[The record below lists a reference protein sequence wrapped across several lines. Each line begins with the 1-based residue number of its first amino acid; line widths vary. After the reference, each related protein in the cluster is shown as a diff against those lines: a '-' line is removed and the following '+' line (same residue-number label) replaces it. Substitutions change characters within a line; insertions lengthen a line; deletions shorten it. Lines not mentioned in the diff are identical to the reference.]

1 MNNIKNTGLY
11 DESFEHDACGIG
23 AIVSIDGIKSHKI
36 VEDAL
41 NILIH
46 LEHRGGTGAESNS
59 GDGAG
64 ILVQIPHEYFSSLD
78 LGFKIGCEGSY
89 GVAQIFTSKNE
100 TIKNKSFEIV
110 LNRLNDVKLKAL
122 GIRKVPFNSL
132 ELGMQAKNSLPGI
145 YQFFIDRPEGETE
158 LEFERH
164 LYLARRLIEKEALK
178 LELSDFYIC
187 SMSAKTIVYKGML
200 VSTQVQNFYVDLS
213 DIKFKSAIATVHSR
227 FSTNTFPSW
236 SKAHPYRMIC
246 HNGEIN
252 TIKGNV
258 NGVMAREGLFK
269 SDIYKDN
276 LKDLLPVIA
285 NPSSDSAMVDNFIE
299 FLVMNGRSIEE
310 AIMLLIP
317 EPWTKDTKMD
327 KKLRDYY
334 EFNSTFMEPWDGPS
348 AIIFTD
354 GVKLGATL
362 DRNGLRPTRYCLKK
376 DNTIVIYSET
386 GSLNIDDNDIVY
398 KKRLEPGKMLLIDT
412 KEKRIIPNED
422 IKLKYA
428 SKYPYSEY
436 IKNII
441 KLSDDSFSIIPNID
455 DDRFNDLC
463 TFFKYTN
470 EDINNAIVYQVN
482 NQNDKTVAMGYDKP
496 LPVLRKNVGLLYDY
510 FMQNFAQVTNPPID
524 SIRENNITSQRIYV
538 GKEENLIHPTAKNAN
553 RIKLKTPIISLDE
566 LNQVKAISKIITS
579 EVFITYDPK
588 QQNLASAIENICTNV
603 ADLIN
608 NGSSVI
614 ILSDR
619 MASKKNIAIP
629 SMLICS
635 AVHTYLTNKSLRTH
649 ASLILDSYEPREIH
663 HFACL
668 VGYGVTAVCPRLVYE
683 IINRKIKSGA
693 IKMSYSEAVDNYIK
707 SNTKGITKIMSKMG
721 ISTIQ
726 SYNGAQIFEALGL
739 SYELVLKYFPGT
751 RSAVSGIGIKEIE
764 ADLLKRHHNLNCED
778 KNEILIDK
786 KAVELLQESTENGDY
801 ELFKEYSKH
810 INSKIF
816 NLHNLFKLEGKN
828 SISINDVEPASEIV
842 KRFSVG
848 AMSFG
853 AISKEA
859 HETLARA
866 MNKIK
871 GMSNCGEGGED
882 PSRYDTD
889 QNSKIKQVASGRF
902 GVTIEYLNSAEEIQI
917 KVAQGAKPGEGGN
930 LPKNKVYP
938 WIAYARHSIPGVQ
951 LISPPPHHDIYSIE
965 DLAQLIYDLRS
976 ANPQAK
982 ISVKLVSEAGVGTIA
997 SGVVKAGANKILISG
1012 FNGGTGAA
1020 PRTSVSHAGMP
1031 FEIGLSEAHQ
1041 TLIMNDLRSRVKLET
1056 DGKLLTGFDVIIA
1069 AILGADLYSF
1079 SSAPLIT
1086 IGCKMLKVCN
1096 LNTCPFGVATQN
1108 EKLRHNFKGK
1118 EENVIN
1124 FMYFIA
1130 EEVREYL
1137 ALLGY
1142 KTLNEI
1148 IGHVELI
1155 HPLSMNGL
1163 DFSNLLYNPETKN
1176 KTSVHFEKYKDVNM
1190 LNTLDSKKIIPLCED
1205 SLKNGRKSVI
1215 SLNIENTNRALGTYL
1230 SGYIIRNK
1238 IKLQK
1243 DTIIINCYGN
1253 AGNSLGAF
1261 LTNGITLNV
1270 IGDANDYVGKGLSGG
1285 TIIVRPSEN
1294 FNAHEETNIVSGN
1307 VCLYGATSG
1316 DAYFAGGCGER
1327 FGVRLSG
1334 ARAIA
1339 ISIGNHGCEYMTGGE
1354 AIILDKIGHNFA
1366 SGMSGGICFIKNT
1379 KENLENINKEL
1390 VSIYDLNEND
1400 LLYLK
1405 QRIDDFCKRTNSLYA
1420 KDILKNIKINDFVK
1434 IIPNDYYNMLKL
1446 LDKYKDEE
1454 NFELK
1459 AFEEAIR

>member
-23 AIVSIDGIKSHKI
+23 AIASIDGIKSHKI

-164 LYLARRLIEKEALK
+164 LYLARRLIEKEALS

-428 SKYPYSEY
+428 NKYPYSEY

-524 SIRENNITSQRIYV
+524 SLRENNITSQRIYV

-588 QQNLASAIENICTNV
+588 QQDLASAIENICTNV

-619 MASKKNIAIP
+619 MASNKNIAIP

-778 KNEILIDK
+778 NNEILIDK
-786 KAVELLQESTENGDY
+786 KAVELLQESTEHCDY

-930 LPKNKVYP
+930 LPKK
-938 WIAYARHSIPGVQ
+938 
-951 LISPPPHHDIYSIE
+951 
-965 DLAQLIYDLRS
+965 
-976 ANPQAK
+976 
-982 ISVKLVSEAGVGTIA
+982 
-997 SGVVKAGANKILISG
+997 
-1012 FNGGTGAA
+1012 F
-1020 PRTSVSHAGMP
+1020 
-1031 FEIGLSEAHQ
+1031 
-1041 TLIMNDLRSRVKLET
+1041 
-1056 DGKLLTGFDVIIA
+1056 
-1069 AILGADLYSF
+1069 ILG
-1079 SSAPLIT
+1079 
-1086 IGCKMLKVCN
+1086 
-1096 LNTCPFGVATQN
+1096 
-1108 EKLRHNFKGK
+1108 
-1118 EENVIN
+1118 
-1124 FMYFIA
+1124 
-1130 EEVREYL
+1130 
-1137 ALLGY
+1137 
-1142 KTLNEI
+1142 
-1148 IGHVELI
+1148 
-1155 HPLSMNGL
+1155 
-1163 DFSNLLYNPETKN
+1163 
-1176 KTSVHFEKYKDVNM
+1176 
-1190 LNTLDSKKIIPLCED
+1190 
-1205 SLKNGRKSVI
+1205 
-1215 SLNIENTNRALGTYL
+1215 
-1230 SGYIIRNK
+1230 
-1238 IKLQK
+1238 
-1243 DTIIINCYGN
+1243 
-1253 AGNSLGAF
+1253 
-1261 LTNGITLNV
+1261 
-1270 IGDANDYVGKGLSGG
+1270 
-1285 TIIVRPSEN
+1285 
-1294 FNAHEETNIVSGN
+1294 
-1307 VCLYGATSG
+1307 
-1316 DAYFAGGCGER
+1316 
-1327 FGVRLSG
+1327 
-1334 ARAIA
+1334 
-1339 ISIGNHGCEYMTGGE
+1339 
-1354 AIILDKIGHNFA
+1354 
-1366 SGMSGGICFIKNT
+1366 
-1379 KENLENINKEL
+1379 
-1390 VSIYDLNEND
+1390 
-1400 LLYLK
+1400 
-1405 QRIDDFCKRTNSLYA
+1405 
-1420 KDILKNIKINDFVK
+1420 
-1434 IIPNDYYNMLKL
+1434 
-1446 LDKYKDEE
+1446 
-1454 NFELK
+1454 
-1459 AFEEAIR
+1459 

>member
-11 DESFEHDACGIG
+11 DSSFEHDACGIG
-23 AIVSIDGIKSHKI
+23 AIVSIDGIKTHKI

-41 NILIH
+41 DILIH

-64 ILVQIPHEYFSSLD
+64 ILVQIPHEYFKSLD
-78 LGFKIGCEGSY
+78 LGFEIGEEKNY

-100 TIKNKSFEIV
+100 AIKNQSLELV
-110 LNRLNDVKLKAL
+110 LNRLNAVKLKAL
-122 GIRKVPFNSL
+122 GIRKVPYNSL
-132 ELGMQAKNSLPGI
+132 ELGTQAKTSLPGI
-145 YQFFIDRPEGETE
+145 YQVFIERPQNEND

-164 LYLARRLIEKEALK
+164 LYLARRIIEKEALK

-187 SMSAKTIVYKGML
+187 SMSSKTIVYKGML
-200 VSTQVQNFYVDLS
+200 VSTQVQNFYVDLN

-258 NGVMAREGLFK
+258 NGVIAREGLFK

-276 LKDLLPVIA
+276 LNDLLPVIA

-317 EPWTKDTKMD
+317 EPWTKDTKMN
-327 KKLRDYY
+327 KELRAYY

-354 GVKLGATL
+354 GSKLGATL
-362 DRNGLRPTRYCLKK
+362 DRNGLRPARYCLKK
-376 DNTIVIYSET
+376 DNTLVIYSET
-386 GSLNIDDNDIVY
+386 GSLNIDDKDVIY
-398 KKRLEPGKMLLIDT
+398 KKRLEPGKMLLVDT
-412 KEKRIIPNED
+412 LEKRIIPNEE

-436 IKNII
+436 VKNII
-441 KLSDDSFSIIPNID
+441 KLSDDSFVLTPNID

-463 TFFKYTN
+463 MFFKYTPD
-470 EDINNAIVYQVN
+470 DINNSIVYQVN

-496 LPVLRKNVGLLYDY
+496 LPVLKKNVSLLYDY

-524 SIRENNITSQRIYV
+524 SIRENNVTSQRIYV
-538 GKEENLIHPTAKNAN
+538 GREENLIHPTANNAK

-566 LNQVKAISKIITS
+566 LNQIKAISKIITS

-588 QQNLASAIENICTNV
+588 QQDLASAIENICINV

-608 NGSSVI
+608 SGSSVI
-614 ILSDR
+614 VLSDR
-619 MASKKNIAIP
+619 MASNKNIAIP

-635 AVHTYLTNKSLRTH
+635 AVHTYLTKKSLRTH

-668 VGYGVTAVCPRLVYE
+668 VGYGVTAICPRLVYE
-683 IINRKIKSGA
+683 IINRKIKVGA
-693 IKMSYSEAVDNYIK
+693 IKMTYSEAVSNYIK
-707 SNTKGITKIMSKMG
+707 ANTKGITKIMSKMG

-726 SYNGAQIFEALGL
+726 SYNGAQIFEVLGL
-739 SYELVLKYFPGT
+739 SYDLVTKYFPGT
-751 RSAVSGIGIKEIE
+751 RSAVSGIGLKEIE
-764 ADLLKRHHNLNCED
+764 ADLLKRHQYIKCD
-778 KNEILIDK
+778 DDNEALLDK
-786 KAVELLQESTENGDY
+786 KAIELLQESTEKGDY
-801 ELFKEYSKH
+801 ALFKEYSSH
-810 INSKIF
+810 INGKVF
-816 NLHNLFKLEGKN
+816 NLHNLFKLEGN
-828 SISINDVEPASEIV
+828 NAISINDVEPVSEIV
-842 KRFSVG
+842 KRFSIG

-866 MNKIK
+866 MNSIH

-882 PSRYDTD
+882 SSRFDTKS
-889 QNSKIKQVASGRF
+889 NSKIKQVASGRF
-902 GVTIEYLNSAEEIQI
+902 GVTIEYLNSAKEIQI

-938 WIAYARHSIPGVQ
+938 WIAKARNSTPAVQ

-976 ANPQAK
+976 ANPSAK
-982 ISVKLVSEAGVGTIA
+982 ISVKLVSEAGVGTVA

-1041 TLIMNDLRSRVKLET
+1041 TLIMNDLRNRVELET
-1056 DGKLLTGFDVIIA
+1056 DGKLLTGFDVITS
-1069 AILGADLYSF
+1069 AILGADLFSF

-1108 EKLRHNFKGK
+1108 EKLRNNFKGK
-1118 EENVIN
+1118 EDNVVN

-1130 EEVREYL
+1130 QEVREYL

-1142 KTLNEI
+1142 RSLNEI

-1155 HPLSMNGL
+1155 HPLSVNGL
-1163 DFSNLLYNPETKN
+1163 DFSNILFNPKTKN
-1176 KTSVHFEKYKDVNM
+1176 KTAVHFEKYKDVNI
-1190 LNTLDSKKIIPLCED
+1190 LNTIDPKKIIPLCD
-1205 SLKNGRKSVI
+1205 DNLKNGRKSIINLRV
-1215 SLNIENTNRALGTYL
+1215 ENTNRAIGTYL
-1230 SGYIIRNK
+1230 SGYVIRNK
-1238 IKLQK
+1238 FKLK
-1243 DTIIINCYGN
+1243 DDSVVINCYGN

-1261 LTNGITLNV
+1261 LTKGITLNV

-1285 TIIVRPSEN
+1285 KIIVRPDDKFES
-1294 FNAHEETNIVSGN
+1294 AEEKNIISGN

-1316 DAYFAGGCGER
+1316 EAYFAGECGER

-1334 ARAIA
+1334 AKAIA

-1354 AIILDKIGHNFA
+1354 VIVLDKIGHNFA
-1366 SGMSGGICFIKNT
+1366 SGMSGGICYIRNT
-1379 KENLENINKEL
+1379 KENVENINKDL
-1390 VSIYDLNEND
+1390 VSIYELDDADFE
-1400 LLYLK
+1400 YLK
-1405 QRIDDFCKRTNSLYA
+1405 NRMNDFILNTNSSYVKKL
-1420 KDILKNIKINDFVK
+1420 INQIKMNDYIK
-1434 IIPNDYYNMLKL
+1434 IIPNDYLKMLNL
-1446 LDKYKDEE
+1446 LEKYKDD
-1454 NFELK
+1454 NNCQMK
-1459 AFEEAIR
+1459 AFDEAIK